1 MLRFVAPAGAPL
13 KISQILRSLDGVLSR
28 DGSAGEGLQTFADRV
43 QARYVFGTSSG
54 RAALSLILKSLHRL
68 RPDRCVVALPAYTCF
83 TVAASIVHS
92 GLKLYPVDIDPET
105 LDFDFSQLEALCP
118 EKLLCIVTSNLFG
131 LVNDVRRIREIAQ
144 AKGAFVV
151 DDAAQALGASLD
163 GQLAGM
169 LGDVGFYSLGRG
181 KAVSAV
187 EGGIIVTNV
196 DAIASA
202 LEAEAKDLAPA
213 HALHNAWLVFQ
224 MFVYTIFIHPRL
236 YWIPNSLAFLKLG
249 VTEFDSGFGI
259 SHMAGFSQGLLFGLV
274 ETLESITRV
283 RRENARAIAQA
294 LAGNP
299 SFAMLRITE
308 GCEPTYL
315 RFPLIATNRDTRDQA
330 VSNLTAVGIGA
341 SAFYPASICDI
352 AGIESHTA
360 VEDFHRPKAE
370 WVAERLLTLPTH
382 HFVTQRDIRLIAEVL
397 SREA

>member
-13 KISQILRSLDGVLSR
+13 KITQILRSLNGVLSR
-28 DGSAGEGLQTFADRV
+28 DGSADEGLQTFADRV

-169 LGDVGFYSLGRG
+169 LGDAGFYSLGRG

-202 LEAEAKDLAPA
+202 LEAEAKDLAPVP
-213 HALHNAWLVFQ
+213 LLRNSWLVLQ
-224 MFVYTIFIHPRL
+224 MFAYTALLHPRL
-236 YWIPNSLAFLKLG
+236 YWIPNSLPFLRLG
-249 VTEFDSGFGI
+249 LTEFSPAFR
-259 SHMAGFSQGLLFGLV
+259 MAGLSSFSSSLLPAL
-274 ETLESITRV
+274 LENLLEMNRMLL
-283 RRENARAIAQA
+283 RAIHVSPCHERRRVAS
-294 LAGNP
+294 P
-299 SFAMLRITE
+299 
-308 GCEPTYL
+308 PTCDS
-315 RFPLIATNRDTRDQA
+315 PL
-330 VSNLTAVGIGA
+330 
-341 SAFYPASICDI
+341 
-352 AGIESHTA
+352 
-360 VEDFHRPKAE
+360 
-370 WVAERLLTLPTH
+370 
-382 HFVTQRDIRLIAEVL
+382 
-397 SREA
+397 